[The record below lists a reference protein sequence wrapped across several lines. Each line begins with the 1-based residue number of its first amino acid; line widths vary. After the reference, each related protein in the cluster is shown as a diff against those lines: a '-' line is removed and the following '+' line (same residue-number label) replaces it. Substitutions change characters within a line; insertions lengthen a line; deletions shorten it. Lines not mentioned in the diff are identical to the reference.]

1 MINNLVNILLNLRT
15 IIKIYHWNTKIY
27 KDHIISNNLL
37 NDIDNLTDKLTEVM
51 LGINEEKIKIL
62 TLEITDVK
70 NTDNFI
76 KELKKFYD
84 VLSALKNIKP
94 EIKVII
100 DDINISILTNI
111 YLLKKN

>member
-15 IIKIYHWNTKIY
+15 IIKIYHWNTTIY

-37 NDIDNLTDKLTEVM
+37 NDIDSLTDKLTEVM

-62 TLEITDVK
+62 TLEITDIK

-84 VLSALKNIKP
+84 VLSTLKNIKP